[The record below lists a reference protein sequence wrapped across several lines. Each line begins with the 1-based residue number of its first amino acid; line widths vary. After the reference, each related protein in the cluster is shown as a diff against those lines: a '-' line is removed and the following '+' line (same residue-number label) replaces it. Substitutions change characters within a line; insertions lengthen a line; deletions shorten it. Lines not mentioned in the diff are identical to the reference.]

1 PGLTGIPDITVSQ
14 YKGVAYARNFPD
26 GKRIYRS
33 VSPFGDLQVYA
44 SSYMHFA
51 PGLSDNAAFGMPEVP
66 ANTYV
71 GMYRDGDGPEGI
83 MRNLAPAEQVYFRY
97 LPMHYPY
104 VIKEK
109 PKTFVVQFG
118 GGISTQAALNAGSTS
133 VTVA

>member
-1 PGLTGIPDITVSQ
+1 MKPGFAVLAIGGYAALPGLADIPAIAVSQ

-26 GKRIYRS
+26 AERIYRS

-83 MRNLAPAEQVYFRY
+83 MRNF
-97 LPMHYPY
+97 
-104 VIKEK
+104 
-109 PKTFVVQFG
+109 
-118 GGISTQAALNAGSTS
+118 NAGCDAMLYSRINR
-133 VTVA
+133 